1 MPSVAW
7 GGPIPCALPT
17 QTETL
22 VPLPQA
28 LDMRYTVLEGKFAG
42 STMYGGRVVKLAT
55 RMAEL
60 HLDQPVAAFSN
71 LKLHLLRP
79 TGEMVPG
86 ELFAKV
92 VETLPAASRVVVSF
106 TSVSEA
112 ARMFL
117 DTMKVDEY
125 HSINRAKPA

>member
-1 MPSVAW
+1 M
-7 GGPIPCALPT
+7 PT

-22 VPLPQA
+22 VTLPQG
-28 LDMRYTVLEGKFAG
+28 LDIRYTILEGKFAG
-42 STMYGGRVVKLAT
+42 STMYSGRVVKLAT

-60 HLDQPVAAFSN
+60 HVDQPVAAFSN
-71 LKLHLLRP
+71 LKLHLLHP

-86 ELFAKV
+86 ELFVKV
-92 VETLPAASRVVVSF
+92 VETLPAAARVVVRF

-112 ARMFL
+112 ALMFL